1 MNTIRVHP
9 GASNP
14 SHEIS
19 LSDGVQ
25 TWGLRLDGGPKAL
38 QEEPITPSTLRFNA
52 LSGFGAWE
60 PGLAEVEQ
68 RDWSGGRGQARFSSE
83 AELARSFY
91 DSQNAWTQTPG
102 LLLPAP
108 QWRLASG
115 VRPAVQRLPGSLAWR
130 SLTGETRALAAQF
143 SLDAQ
148 SLAARQVCVWLR
160 RVGSPAALQLA
171 LHQDAAGQPG
181 AALPGAHSSLHSAE
195 VGDVVSL
202 FHAFHLQ
209 DWQGDLDAYTSYQ
222 LVLRGSPE
230 DNAAN
235 HWELGVH
242 PKQAGG
248 HTSPDGAAW
257 VPVRFCPYLR
267 VQDAGLKRRFHFFHF
282 EDCLYA
288 LDVRA
293 DGSASHLYLNG
304 ERGLATGWSA
314 TSLEDA
320 DKAWRPGQWAGA
332 WLRIRKGQGAGQA
345 RQLAANSASELT
357 LAAAWDQLPD
367 ATSEYVIYASDV
379 WQDISPVSGDQFD
392 GPVTG
397 VITLGAQAYFARGA
411 GLPILRM
418 RYNTALSAPAHQFA
432 DDGNAADCLQAAL
445 HPLHGP
451 QIWRGL
457 QAADTAS
464 RAAPSAWGVS
474 LSFGAGISLGRRSTL
489 LALLEH
495 AGQLC
500 ALKSDGLWPLGT
512 DDLARPSRLDLAAGP
527 IPQAPAWARQGED
540 LWLAWGARL
549 LRYTGSALS
558 DESPAKGQGLPAE
571 RAGTV
576 SALQPLDAQR
586 MLAALDAGQGVSSL
600 LLWAEGSWHELMR
613 APQAGQPMQALA
625 VQHGPGMRPRLWL
638 GLGGDLAYLD
648 LPRTSE
654 SPLGDA
660 GLAYQ
665 HEAVLVGGTIDMG
678 AARLPKYLRSL
689 SLLSRNLGAGVQVHL
704 DVQVDGEIGTPRW
717 RNLGAFYSSPLDSLS
732 LNLGQLYTLRPRL
745 RLLTN
750 QADRPPVVL
759 ATHLEGFARTPL
771 RYRWTLRLRLNSA
784 QPGRSGD
791 PQPAPEAFVTWLQ
804 RVARRAR
811 KIRMRSIW
819 ADLDEKDVLVEPPA
833 LQREHGADGGWGGV
847 LTLVLREG

>member
-1 MNTIRVHP
+1 MSAIRVYP

-68 RDWSGGRGQARFSSE
+68 SDWSGGRGQARFSSE
-83 AELARSFY
+83 AQLARSFY

-130 SLTGETRALAAQF
+130 SLSGETRFLAARF
-143 SLDAQ
+143 SLGAQ
-148 SLAARQVCVWLR
+148 ALAARQVCVWLR

-171 LHQDAAGQPG
+171 LHHDAAGQPG
-181 AALPGAHSSLHSAE
+181 PALPGAHSSLHSAE

-202 FHAFHLQ
+202 FHLFPLE
-209 DWQGDLDAYTSYQ
+209 DWQGDLDAHTSYQ

-235 HWELGVH
+235 HWEIGVD
-242 PKQAGG
+242 PRQAGG
-248 HTSPDGAAW
+248 HASPDGAAW
-257 VPVRFCPYLR
+257 AAVRFCVYLR
-267 VQDAGLKRRFHFFHF
+267 VQAIGPKRRFRFFHF
-282 EDCLYA
+282 DDCLYA
-288 LDVRA
+288 LDIRA
-293 DGSASHLYLNG
+293 NGGASRLYLNG

-314 TSLEDA
+314 ASLEDA
-320 DKAWRPGQWAGA
+320 DKAWQPDQWAGA
-332 WLRIRKGQGAGQA
+332 WLRIRKGRGAGQA
-345 RQLAANSASELT
+345 RQLAANSANELS

-367 ATSEYVIYASDV
+367 ATSEYVIYASEV
-379 WQDISPVSGDQFD
+379 WQDISPGSGDQFD
-392 GPVTG
+392 GPVTD
-397 VITLGAQAYFARGA
+397 VTQLGDQAYFARGA
-411 GLPILRM
+411 VLPILRM
-418 RYNTALSAPAHQFA
+418 RYNTALSVPAHQFV
-432 DDGNAADCLQAAL
+432 DDGNPADYLHAAL

-457 QAADTAS
+457 QAADSAS
-464 RAAPSAWGVS
+464 RAAPNAWGAS
-474 LSFGAGISLGRRSTL
+474 LSFGPAISLGRRSTL
-489 LALLEH
+489 LGLLEH
-495 AGQLC
+495 GGQLC
-500 ALKSDGLWPLGT
+500 ALKSDGLWPLGP
-512 DDLARPSRLDLAAGP
+512 DDLARPSQLELEPAL
-527 IPQAPAWARQGED
+527 QTPAWALQGQD
-540 LWLAWGARL
+540 LWLAWGPRL
-549 LRYTGSALS
+549 LRYTGGAIN
-558 DESPAKGQGLPAE
+558 DESPARGQGLPAE
-571 RAGTV
+571 RAGAI

-600 LLWAEGSWHELMR
+600 LLWAQGSWHELMR
-613 APQAGQPMQALA
+613 APQAGQPLQALA

-638 GLGGDLAYLD
+638 GLGSDLAYLD
-648 LPRTSE
+648 LPRSSE

-665 HEAVLVGGTIDMG
+665 HEAVLVGGTIDMA
-678 AARLPKYLRSL
+678 AARLPKYLRGL

-704 DVQVDGEIGTPRW
+704 DLQVDGEIGTPHW
-717 RNLGAFYSSPLDSLS
+717 RALGAFYSSPIDSLA

-745 RLLTN
+745 RLLTS

-784 QPGRSGD
+784 QADRSGD

-833 LQREHGADGGWGGV
+833 LQREHGADGNWGGV